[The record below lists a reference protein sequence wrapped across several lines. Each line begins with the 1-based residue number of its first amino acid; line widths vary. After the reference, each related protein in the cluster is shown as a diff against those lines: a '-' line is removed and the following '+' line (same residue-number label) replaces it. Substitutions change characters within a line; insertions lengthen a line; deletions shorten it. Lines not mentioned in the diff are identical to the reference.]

1 MFFPLLKKHKEHF
14 SNSEISSVLYI
25 SENTVKFHVKN
36 ILKKTGCSNRNEIG
50 HSSSPRFSG
59 NIGRNHIYVSFRR
72 LGFRQMRET
81 KRN

>member
-1 MFFPLLKKHKEHF
+1 SKQGPHSYLVGRENLVFFPLLKKHKEHF

-50 HSSSPRFSG
+50 
-59 NIGRNHIYVSFRR
+59 
-72 LGFRQMRET
+72 Q
-81 KRN
+81 